1 MPPHVMA
8 RPVLDRGGSA
18 DRLRNHL
25 RRRAITRLGLIEGD
39 LYLLPFWRATGQGP
53 EGEKTFH
60 LLAADLGDDR
70 LMRANLPPSD
80 LKPFDDSAV
89 PPEARLVDASLDP
102 EEVFRRAEAIGWSA
116 DSLEELIHYPF
127 WLMRVEDSGR
137 FEGAW
142 IDGVEGK
149 VIHHTLKVPPPAP
162 SFKSSAML
170 LAAPALLL
178 AIMAL
183 AIDRFI
189 LLAAGS
195 LVVAMVFAVA
205 LLALLENDA
214 RKERKG

>member
-25 RRRAITRLGLIEGD
+25 RRRAITRPGLIEGD
-39 LYLLPFWRATGQGP
+39 LYLLPFWRATGRGP
-53 EGEKTFH
+53 EGEKTFY
-60 LLAADLGDDR
+60 LLAAEVGDER
-70 LMRANLPPSD
+70 LLRTNLPPAD

-89 PPEARLVDASLDP
+89 PPEARLVEASLD
-102 EEVFRRAEAIGWSA
+102 EEAVTRRAEAIGWQA

-149 VIHHTLKVPPPAP
+149 VIHHTPVSYTHLRAHETPEH
-162 SFKSSAML
+162 
-170 LAAPALLL
+170 
-178 AIMAL
+178 
-183 AIDRFI
+183 
-189 LLAAGS
+189 
-195 LVVAMVFAVA
+195 LVC
-205 LLALLENDA
+205 
-214 RKERKG
+214 